1 MRLFQDKFS
10 IYKKAGEPLYKTPKS
25 VQECIEILK
34 TAPDGIFEVAGNRY
48 SKSYLFSDVNYNTTS
63 EAEQVGIFE
72 SYCKFLNAM
81 DVEFKVT
88 INNKNRNMRSLR
100 EKVLFQKKN
109 DGNDAE
115 RGCYNQIME
124 KKIMEGKQGIEQE
137 RYLTVSIIRKNYE
150 EAKAAFAS
158 LEAVLQ
164 KGFGELGSSLVTL
177 NGVERLRTLHDFYR
191 MGEEEYFS
199 FDFEEA
205 VRVSRDYKDDICNSM
220 LKFYPTYMQDEK
232 RFAKALFIKK
242 YPSSLSDRFL
252 TELATVP
259 AHTIISIDV
268 APIPKDVTTSTL
280 QKKYMGIESDIIR
293 QQRVRNKNNDF
304 SSDIS
309 YNKRT
314 EKQQIEEIM
323 DDVRENDQRLFY
335 VAVTI
340 IIKADTKEELEAIEE
355 TLVTIGKRNSCQ
367 IEAHYLKQR
376 EALNTAL
383 PVGVRQVETMR
394 TLMTQSLAVLM
405 PFNVQELYLPGKGGT
420 YYGVNQVSRNILFG
434 NRKRLVNGN
443 GFIFGVPG
451 SGKSFFAKMEMG
463 NVFLNTD
470 DDIIVIDPQHEY
482 FGIAER
488 FGGQVVVLST
498 YTGNYINPMALPEDV
513 SDIQGI
519 IAEKGEF
526 MLGICE
532 QCMGEA
538 LNSRQKSIID
548 RCVRLLYQE
557 IKEECMRNRGKQ
569 EGEKT
574 KTLWKQKT
582 LHDYYEILVSQP
594 EMEAKELALSLELF
608 IGGSLNIFAHET
620 NVDIDNRF
628 LVYGIRDMGK
638 ELSAI
643 SMLVMMENI
652 GNRIME
658 NAKRGRATWLVIDE
672 FHVLLDKEY
681 SAKYLFSLWKKVR
694 KLGGL
699 CSGITQ
705 NVVDMLQNYTATTM
719 LANSEFVAL
728 LRQAPTDLEKLSE
741 VISISP
747 EQLKFVRGAQSGTGI
762 LKHGNMIVPMDITVD
777 KDSPIYKL
785 FSTNPFEDGK
795 EAAHEEGH

>member
-1 MRLFQDKFS
+1 MK
-10 IYKKAGEPLYKTPKS
+10 
-25 VQECIEILK
+25 
-34 TAPDGIFEVAGNRY
+34 
-48 SKSYLFSDVNYNTTS
+48 
-63 EAEQVGIFE
+63 
-72 SYCKFLNAM
+72 
-81 DVEFKVT
+81 
-88 INNKNRNMRSLR
+88 
-100 EKVLFQKKN
+100 
-109 DGNDAE
+109 
-115 RGCYNQIME
+115 
-124 KKIMEGKQGIEQE
+124 
-137 RYLTVSIIRKNYE
+137 RK
-150 EAKAAFAS
+150 
-158 LEAVLQ
+158 
-164 KGFGELGSSLVTL
+164 
-177 NGVERLRTLHDFYR
+177 D
-191 MGEEEYFS
+191 
-199 FDFEEA
+199 
-205 VRVSRDYKDDICNSM
+205 
-220 LKFYPTYMQDEK
+220 
-232 RFAKALFIKK
+232 
-242 YPSSLSDRFL
+242 
-252 TELATVP
+252 
-259 AHTIISIDV
+259 
-268 APIPKDVTTSTL
+268 
-280 QKKYMGIESDIIR
+280 
-293 QQRVRNKNNDF
+293 
-304 SSDIS
+304 
-309 YNKRT
+309 
-314 EKQQIEEIM
+314 
-323 DDVRENDQRLFY
+323 
-335 VAVTI
+335 
-340 IIKADTKEELEAIEE
+340 KADTKEELEAIEE

-557 IKEECMRNRGKQ
+557 VKEECMRNRGRQ
-569 EGEKT
+569 EGERT
-574 KTLWKQKT
+574 HILWNQKT
-582 LHDYYEILVSQP
+582 LHDYYGILVAQP

-620 NVDIDNRF
+620 NVDIDSRF

-652 GNRIME
+652 GSRIME
-658 NAKRGRATWLVIDE
+658 NAKRGRATWLFIDE

-699 CSGITQ
+699 CTGITQ
-705 NVVDMLQNYTATTM
+705 NILDMLQNYTATTM

-741 VISISP
+741 VINISP

-762 LKHGNMIVPMDITVD
+762 LKHGNMVVPMDITVD
-777 KDSPIYKL
+777 KGSPIYKL
-785 FSTNPFEDGK
+785 FSTNPFEGK

>member
-10 IYKKAGEPLYKTPKS
+10 IYKKADEPLYKTPGS
-25 VQECIEILK
+25 VQECIELVRISES
-34 TAPDGIFEVAGNRY
+34 GIFEVSKNRY
-48 SKSYLFSDVNYNTTS
+48 SKSYLFTDVNYNTTS
-63 EAEQVGIFE
+63 EAEQVQIFE

-88 INNKNRNMRSLR
+88 INNKNKNMKTLR
-100 EKVLFQKKN
+100 EKVLFSKKG
-109 DGNDAE
+109 DGNDKE
-115 RGCYNQIME
+115 RECYNRIME
-124 KKIMEGKQGIEQE
+124 KKIMEGKQGTWQE
-137 RYLTVSIIRKNYE
+137 RYLTVSLIRKNYE
-150 EAKAAFAS
+150 EAKAAFAN

-164 KGFGELGSSLVTL
+164 KAFGELGSGLTVL
-177 NGVERLRTLHDFYR
+177 NGVERLRILHDFYR
-191 MGEEEYFS
+191 MGEEEAFA

-205 VRVSRDYKDDICNSM
+205 VRVRRDYKDDICNSR
-220 LKFYPTYMQDEK
+220 LKFYPTYMEDEK
-232 RFAKALFIKK
+232 KFAKVLFIKK

-323 DDVRENDQRLFY
+323 DDVRENDQRLFF

-340 IIKADTKEELEAIEE
+340 IIKADTKEELKAIEE
-355 TLVTIGKRNSCQ
+355 TLVAIGKRNSCQ
-367 IEAHYLKQR
+367 IEPHYLKQR

-383 PVGVRQVETMR
+383 PIGVRQVETMR

-451 SGKSFFAKMEMG
+451 SGKSFLAKMEMG
-463 NVFLNTD
+463 NVFLNTQ

-482 FGIAER
+482 FGIAEK
-488 FGGQVVVLST
+488 FGGQVVVFST
-498 YTGNYINPMALPEDV
+498 YTGNHINPMALPEDLT
-513 SDIQGI
+513 DLQGA

-526 MLGICE
+526 LLGICE
-532 QCMGEA
+532 QCMGES

-557 IKEECMRNRGKQ
+557 IREECMRNRGRK
-569 EGEKT
+569 EGEKET
-574 KTLWKQKT
+574 RLFQQKT
-582 LHDYYEILVSQP
+582 LRDYYDILVSQP

-620 NVDIDNRF
+620 NVDMDNRF

-658 NAKRGRATWLVIDE
+658 NAKKGKATWLIIDE

-699 CSGITQ
+699 CTGITQ
-705 NVVDMLQNYTATTM
+705 NVIDMLQNYTATTM

-728 LRQAPTDLEKLSE
+728 LRQAPTDLDKLSE
-741 VISISP
+741 VINISK
-747 EQLKFVRGAQSGTGI
+747 EQLKFVRNAPSGTGI

-777 KDSPIYKL
+777 KDSPIYQL
-785 FSTNPFEDGK
+785 FSTNPFEEK
-795 EAAHEEGH
+795 EAAHEKED

>member
-1 MRLFQDKFS
+1 
-10 IYKKAGEPLYKTPKS
+10 
-25 VQECIEILK
+25 
-34 TAPDGIFEVAGNRY
+34 
-48 SKSYLFSDVNYNTTS
+48 
-63 EAEQVGIFE
+63 
-72 SYCKFLNAM
+72 
-81 DVEFKVT
+81 
-88 INNKNRNMRSLR
+88 
-100 EKVLFQKKN
+100 
-109 DGNDAE
+109 
-115 RGCYNQIME
+115 
-124 KKIMEGKQGIEQE
+124 MEGKQGIEQE

-164 KGFGELGSSLVTL
+164 KGFGELGSSLAAL
-177 NGVERLRTLHDFYR
+177 NGVERLRVLHDFYR

-205 VRVSRDYKDDICNSM
+205 VRAGRDYKDDICNSM
-220 LKFYPTYMQDEK
+220 LKFYPTCMQDEK
-232 RFAKALFIKK
+232 RYAKALFIKK

-383 PVGVRQVETMR
+383 PIGVRQVETMR

-451 SGKSFFAKMEMG
+451 SGKSFFAKMEM
-463 NVFLNTD
+463 
-470 DDIIVIDPQHEY
+470 P
-482 FGIAER
+482 
-488 FGGQVVVLST
+488 
-498 YTGNYINPMALPEDV
+498 
-513 SDIQGI
+513 
-519 IAEKGEF
+519 
-526 MLGICE
+526 
-532 QCMGEA
+532 
-538 LNSRQKSIID
+538 
-548 RCVRLLYQE
+548 
-557 IKEECMRNRGKQ
+557 
-569 EGEKT
+569 
-574 KTLWKQKT
+574 
-582 LHDYYEILVSQP
+582 
-594 EMEAKELALSLELF
+594 
-608 IGGSLNIFAHET
+608 
-620 NVDIDNRF
+620 
-628 LVYGIRDMGK
+628 
-638 ELSAI
+638 
-643 SMLVMMENI
+643 
-652 GNRIME
+652 
-658 NAKRGRATWLVIDE
+658 
-672 FHVLLDKEY
+672 FH
-681 SAKYLFSLWKKVR
+681 
-694 KLGGL
+694 G
-699 CSGITQ
+699 
-705 NVVDMLQNYTATTM
+705 
-719 LANSEFVAL
+719 
-728 LRQAPTDLEKLSE
+728 
-741 VISISP
+741 
-747 EQLKFVRGAQSGTGI
+747 
-762 LKHGNMIVPMDITVD
+762 
-777 KDSPIYKL
+777 
-785 FSTNPFEDGK
+785 
-795 EAAHEEGH
+795 

>member
-1 MRLFQDKFS
+1 MGNNAMLYSQFFVNKKAVPHPLPGRKEGADRLRLFQDKFS

-34 TAPDGIFEVAGNRY
+34 IAPDGIFEVAGNRY

-63 EAEQVGIFE
+63 ETEQVGIFE

-88 INNKNRNMRSLR
+88 INNKNRNMKALR
-100 EKVLFQKKN
+100 EKVLFQKKS

-115 RGCYNQIME
+115 RDCYNQIME
-124 KKIMEGKQGIEQE
+124 KKIVEGKQGIEQE

-177 NGVERLRTLHDFYR
+177 DGVERLRVLHDFYR
-191 MGEEEYFS
+191 MEEEEYFAFG
-199 FDFEEA
+199 FDEA

-232 RFAKALFIKK
+232 RFARALFIKK

-309 YNKRT
+309 YNKRM

-340 IIKADTKEELEAIEE
+340 VIKADTKEELEAIEE

-383 PVGVRQVETMR
+383 PIGVRQVETMR
-394 TLMTQSLAVLM
+394 TLMTQSLAHLHAKSA
-405 PFNVQELYLPGKGGT
+405 NVQDYVKEAVEREVYSEEKKYIENISELCRYNSQNPEHIYDITNAVIQSAQYMAAVRMDVKSLPVSSLLPVLATAPRLMVYGLCNTALSVAGQVLTGIEKAFERKKEKQRAAEERAEDKTEDRKEQEIGGK
-420 YYGVNQVSRNILFG
+420 YQIPEW
-434 NRKRLVNGN
+434 GN
-443 GFIFGVPG
+443 GGYGIPALRNQPHQNAGPHKRQGNG
-451 SGKSFFAKMEMG
+451 S
-463 NVFLNTD
+463 
-470 DDIIVIDPQHEY
+470 
-482 FGIAER
+482 R
-488 FGGQVVVLST
+488 
-498 YTGNYINPMALPEDV
+498 
-513 SDIQGI
+513 
-519 IAEKGEF
+519 KGTETA
-526 MLGICE
+526 GYE
-532 QCMGEA
+532 Q
-538 LNSRQKSIID
+538 
-548 RCVRLLYQE
+548 
-557 IKEECMRNRGKQ
+557 
-569 EGEKT
+569 
-574 KTLWKQKT
+574 
-582 LHDYYEILVSQP
+582 
-594 EMEAKELALSLELF
+594 LSLSF
-608 IGGSLNIFAHET
+608 DGGYVHC
-620 NVDIDNRF
+620 DC
-628 LVYGIRDMGK
+628 
-638 ELSAI
+638 
-643 SMLVMMENI
+643 
-652 GNRIME
+652 
-658 NAKRGRATWLVIDE
+658 GRAL
-672 FHVLLDKEY
+672 
-681 SAKYLFSLWKKVR
+681 
-694 KLGGL
+694 
-699 CSGITQ
+699 
-705 NVVDMLQNYTATTM
+705 
-719 LANSEFVAL
+719 
-728 LRQAPTDLEKLSE
+728 
-741 VISISP
+741 
-747 EQLKFVRGAQSGTGI
+747 
-762 LKHGNMIVPMDITVD
+762 
-777 KDSPIYKL
+777 
-785 FSTNPFEDGK
+785 
-795 EAAHEEGH
+795 

>member
-1 MRLFQDKFS
+1 M
-10 IYKKAGEPLYKTPKS
+10 
-25 VQECIEILK
+25 
-34 TAPDGIFEVAGNRY
+34 
-48 SKSYLFSDVNYNTTS
+48 
-63 EAEQVGIFE
+63 
-72 SYCKFLNAM
+72 
-81 DVEFKVT
+81 
-88 INNKNRNMRSLR
+88 
-100 EKVLFQKKN
+100 
-109 DGNDAE
+109 
-115 RGCYNQIME
+115 
-124 KKIMEGKQGIEQE
+124 
-137 RYLTVSIIRKNYE
+137 
-150 EAKAAFAS
+150 
-158 LEAVLQ
+158 
-164 KGFGELGSSLVTL
+164 
-177 NGVERLRTLHDFYR
+177 ERLRVLHDFYR

-232 RFAKALFIKK
+232 RFARALFIKK

-340 IIKADTKEELEAIEE
+340 IIKADTKEELEATEE

-383 PVGVRQVETMR
+383 PIGVRQVETMR

-498 YTGNYINPMALPEDV
+498 YTGNHINPMALPEDV

-582 LHDYYEILVSQP
+582 LHDYYDILVSQP

-608 IGGSLNIFAHET
+608 IGGSLNIFAHKT

-658 NAKRGRATWLVIDE
+658 NAKRGRATWLIIDE

-705 NVVDMLQNYTATTM
+705 NVLDMLQNYTATTM

-728 LRQAPTDLEKLSE
+728 LRQAPTDLDKLSE
-741 VISISP
+741 VINISP

-762 LKHGNMIVPMDITVD
+762 LKHGNMVVPMDITVE

-785 FSTNPFEDGK
+785 FSTNPFEEERR
-795 EAAHEEGH
+795 EAAREERH